1 MMGTGEVRLGRGMG
15 GGSIRDGGVT
25 GGGRIKDGGIERKL
39 AWGEQGE
46 L

>member
-1 MMGTGEVRLGRGMG
+1 MGTGEVRLGRGMG

-25 GGGRIKDGGIERKL
+25 GGCRSKIGGIHRKL
-39 AWGEQGE
+39 AWGEHIE